1 MFIQR
6 RKKRFDEEG
15 DEDLPPKNRPFKLKT
30 AQPDPP
36 PEPTPPPSPRPTP
49 PPKPPK
55 PPPQPTPKPL
65 AMLTD
70 EEGLDRAY
78 ASDTNLY
85 LDEAGTL
92 FVSGSKGGPLDN
104 DWMENYRDFGGG
116 LLKKFETT
124 AEKMATGDAVGAFK
138 TLANPTQFDV
148 SQEARYKEV
157 DAFMKANPGKVKNM
171 VGHSKGSAVID
182 QYMREHPDFKGK
194 ARIYSTPSDDLAGRE
209 KIKDFLNTTRQ
220 ERDDYYKD
228 RPWFQRAVNAVQ
240 DKEQDFLEWATGL
253 DQVKGSKERGITR
266 IANTGDFAGILDSSA
281 DRYTHGN
288 PFKYL
293 SGGGPHDYHEGIAQ
307 YNAGFNEAKTD
318 RPGGFDT
325 GYRMPFN
332 QTPMTQTKNVGTTIS
347 AS

>member
-1 MFIQR
+1 
-6 RKKRFDEEG
+6 
-15 DEDLPPKNRPFKLKT
+15 
-30 AQPDPP
+30 
-36 PEPTPPPSPRPTP
+36 
-49 PPKPPK
+49 
-55 PPPQPTPKPL
+55 
-65 AMLTD
+65 MLTD

-85 LDEAGTL
+85 LDESGTL
-92 FVSGSKGGPLDN
+92 FVSGSKGGPFDN

-116 LLKKFETT
+116 ILKKFETT
-124 AEKMATGDAVGAFK
+124 VEKMATGDVIGSFK

-182 QYMREHPDFKGK
+182 QYMREHPEFKGK

-228 RPWFQRAVNAVQ
+228 RPWFQQAANAVQ
-240 DKEQDFLEWATGL
+240 DKQQDFLEWATGL
-253 DQVKGSKERGITR
+253 DQLKTAKERGITR
-266 IANTGDFAGILDSSA
+266 IANTGDFAAMLDSSA
-281 DRYTHGN
+281 DRYIHGN

-293 SGGGPHDYHEGIAQ
+293 AGGGPHDYHQGIAQ

-318 RPGGFDT
+318 RPGGFDDNLTARWGT
-325 GYRMPFN
+325 GDFSTGNRMAFN
-332 QTPMTQTKNVGTTIS
+332 QTPMTQTKTMGSTIS